1 MSIFDEE
8 DFEDINKHSITIN
21 MTNTFNITVTTVSP
35 LSQQIGEKKQRK
47 RYRFED
53 DQFYNEP
60 IFSANG
66 IRGILRRIMTKD
78 MVSKINKKIP
88 NFKLK
93 AEEFYLYTSGSSTDK
108 KSIDKLTWSQIPIIR
123 ANAPILS
130 LFGAGLSGI
139 NGKCAVDDLT
149 PISSMKVFKIFEKDG
164 IETKR
169 IIPLTQEQ
177 MFFRM
182 NDYAQST
189 NVKELVDEEDIAK
202 WEKEHLKSVKESK
215 KLKKSGEIKKETES
229 NISQIINIESI
240 MPNVTMAS
248 SINSLYGQEFTDI
261 ELGLILKALLE
272 LSNMQIGSHKRLG
285 YGVLDW
291 HIELNSQTMFS
302 AISDKD
308 YIFNKT
314 INISK
319 PSKEYINIYDKWAD
333 EHYDKN
339 IDIESLLKK

>member
-1 MSIFDEE
+1 MSIFDDE
-8 DFEDINKHSITIN
+8 DFKDIDKQSITIN
-21 MTNTFNITVTTVSP
+21 MINTFNITVTTVSP
-35 LSQQIGEKKQRK
+35 LAQQVEENKQRK

-60 IFSANG
+60 IFSANA

-78 MVSKINKKIP
+78 MITKISKKTQ

-93 AEEFYLYTSGSSTDK
+93 AEEFYLYTSGSATDK

-123 ANAPILS
+123 EHAPILS

-139 NGKCAVDDLT
+139 SGKCAVGDLK
-149 PISSMKVFKIFEKDG
+149 PIASMKVFKVLEKDS

-169 IIPLTQEQ
+169 ILPLTQEQ
-177 MFFRM
+177 TFFRM

-189 NVKELVDEEDIAK
+189 SIKELVDKEDIAK
-202 WEKEHLKSVKESK
+202 WEEQHLKSVKSSK
-215 KLKKSGEIKKETES
+215 ELKKSGEIKKETES

-248 SINSLYGQEFTDI
+248 SINPLYGQEFTDI
-261 ELGLILKALLE
+261 ELGLILKALVE

-291 HIELNSQTMFS
+291 HIELNAQTMFS
-302 AISDKD
+302 SVSDKD

-314 INISK
+314 INLSTSCK
-319 PSKEYINIYDKWAD
+319 KYINIYEKWAD
-333 EHYDKN
+333 TNYNKN